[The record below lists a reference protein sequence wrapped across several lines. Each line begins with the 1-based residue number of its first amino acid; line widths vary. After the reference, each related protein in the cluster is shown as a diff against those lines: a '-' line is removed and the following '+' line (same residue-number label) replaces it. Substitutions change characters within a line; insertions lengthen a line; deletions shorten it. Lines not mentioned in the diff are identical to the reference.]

1 MLSRDSL
8 GHQSIVPRIFCIM
21 TVAIV
26 FAVALYTLL
35 KFFVPAH
42 TGGMSKSMLATAQA
56 NIRTAAS
63 RLGHDEKII
72 EALLEAEAEHIFA
85 IEVNGNAYPAYRIQH
100 SSKLGPYKGGIRFH
114 PDVNI
119 DEVRALAT
127 LMSFK
132 TAAVG
137 LPLGGGKGGVAV
149 DPRQLSPRDVEL
161 LARSYA
167 RHLAPHIG
175 SAKDVPA
182 PDVNTNAQIIDWMV
196 DEYEK
201 TVGKP
206 DKGSFTGKS
215 MTRGG
220 SEGREAAT
228 GRGGVISL
236 VRFLKDRDLLTAP
249 LTVAMQGFG
258 NVGYYFAKVLKA
270 YPNIKLIAVSN
281 SKHTWVQPGGIDVE
295 KTDAGISGTPR
306 PEHLSDLKDVTPG
319 LSSDIIGIKADI
331 LVLAALEDAVT
342 ETNVRDIQA
351 STVVELA
358 NGPISATAE
367 KYLDGSEVVILP
379 DIIANAGGVIVSC
392 LEWQQNLAGEH
403 WTESV
408 VNDKLETLLGQATND
423 MIARAKTEKI
433 SLKQAAFELAIQRL
447 I

>member
-1 MLSRDSL
+1 
-8 GHQSIVPRIFCIM
+8 
-21 TVAIV
+21 
-26 FAVALYTLL
+26 
-35 KFFVPAH
+35 
-42 TGGMSKSMLATAQA
+42 MLATAQA
-56 NIRTAAS
+56 NIRTAAL
-63 RLGHDEKII
+63 RLGHDEKVI
-72 EALLEAEAEHIFA
+72 EAILEAEAEHIFE
-85 IEVNGNAYPAYRIQH
+85 IEVKGKAYPAYRIQH

-114 PDVNI
+114 PGVNI

-149 DPRQLSPRDVEL
+149 DPKELSPEDVEL
-161 LARSYA
+161 LARQYA

-196 DEYEK
+196 DEYEQ
-201 TVGKP
+201 TIGKK

-215 MTRGG
+215 MAGGG

-236 VRFLKDRDLLTAP
+236 VELLKARGLIDQP

-258 NVGYYFAKVLKA
+258 NVGYFFAKVLKA
-270 YPNIKLIAVSN
+270 YPNIQLIAVSN

-295 KTDAGISGTPR
+295 KAASDSLGTPR
-306 PEHLSDLKDVTPG
+306 PEHLDDLQDAETLPPEH
-319 LSSDIIGIKADI
+319 IIRVKADI

-342 ETNVRDIQA
+342 ETNMSKVQA
-351 STVVELA
+351 SIVVELA
-358 NGPISATAE
+358 NGPISTAAE
-367 KYLDGSEVVILP
+367 KHLESSGIAILP

-392 LEWQQNLAGEH
+392 LEWQQNLANEH
-403 WTESV
+403 WTEVV
-408 VNDKLETLLGQATND
+408 VNDKLETLLKKATGD
-423 MIARAKTEKI
+423 MIARSKTENI
-433 SLKQAAFELAIQRL
+433 SLKQAAFELALERL
-447 I
+447 L